1 MMCGEAAD
9 GALGCGDTGPDRPTP
24 QLIHALISM
33 EVTDVALGTYHA
45 VAITA
50 SPRSM
55 YAWGRPGRG
64 RLGLGPITNE
74 KKCITTPQPVSIP
87 DKGVISRVTC
97 GRSSTMV
104 LFTGGQLYACGDN
117 RANKLGLDSRPGVLR
132 TLSHRI
138 HKVDVAWYLT
148 RVHSV
153 GKVRVKTMA
162 SGPSFGGAVST
173 GGNLFMYGKNA
184 VGGLGCGD
192 TTEIKQGT
200 ASEVRSILVGRTVR
214 AVACGETFAVA
225 AADDDPELP
234 LVGDVKVKHS
244 KPKTLCAQKIFA
256 WGQGMSER
264 FQKLDTDVDGSIYF
278 PSIVELDSDV
288 RKIRGLSCHDDA
300 LAILADS
307 TPNEELRAR
316 RKDSTVTCRPVH
328 ETQGD
333 GDPHSYVPTATRHSL
348 EDTPVWLREEF
359 EAAAGASFAT
369 AQPDVSIP
377 DSAVEVS
384 TVAAGLKANISRAGT
399 STEFEMSGR
408 ERQPTPFQSMVL
420 RRVVSKDA
428 MRVSIDL
435 EQAVLERLS
444 DMVPVHGKRG
454 RIRHSSPVA
463 SAVPVVD
470 TPSKSHS
477 QPMQRSRSSQSRKSS
492 AMSVQIMPHV
502 PEASA
507 GDIPLGSDRNEAEEI
522 RAKLLEAK
530 NMADAESKRVREL
543 EHELR
548 VLKNR
553 SPRSK
558 RSSKRPPRK
567 KQGTS
572 VCTIL

>member
-256 WGQGMSER
+256 WGQGM
-264 FQKLDTDVDGSIYF
+264 VCAIPF
-278 PSIVELDSDV
+278 PSSPFPRIFSFSFVSTFV
-288 RKIRGLSCHDDA
+288 STASYSLSA
-300 LAILADS
+300 LALIGCVHFVHGFYCRCVSRHSPNDSKSWTLMLMAQYISRLLWSLILMCGKFVDCLVMTMHS
-307 TPNEELRAR
+307 LFSLTPHRMKNCAHGERIRLSLVALFTR
-316 RKDSTVTCRPVH
+316 RK
-328 ETQGD
+328 
-333 GDPHSYVPTATRHSL
+333 ATEIPIRMYRQQL
-348 EDTPVWLREEF
+348 
-359 EAAAGASFAT
+359 AT
-369 AQPDVSIP
+369 
-377 DSAVEVS
+377 
-384 TVAAGLKANISRAGT
+384 
-399 STEFEMSGR
+399 
-408 ERQPTPFQSMVL
+408 
-420 RRVVSKDA
+420 
-428 MRVSIDL
+428 
-435 EQAVLERLS
+435 LS
-444 DMVPVHGKRG
+444 
-454 RIRHSSPVA
+454 RIRLY
-463 SAVPVVD
+463 
-470 TPSKSHS
+470 
-477 QPMQRSRSSQSRKSS
+477 
-492 AMSVQIMPHV
+492 
-502 PEASA
+502 
-507 GDIPLGSDRNEAEEI
+507 GY
-522 RAKLLEAK
+522 AK
-530 NMADAESKRVREL
+530 NLRQ
-543 EHELR
+543 LR
-548 VLKNR
+548 VHHLQLLSR
-553 SPRSK
+553 TCPSQTVLWRCL
-558 RSSKRPPRK
+558 
-567 KQGTS
+567 Q
-572 VCTIL
+572 